1 MVPPRPAPAAQGR
14 LPRALVCVLTILALA
29 LLAGGSVRPT
39 PTAAA
44 ATPRNA
50 PPPPAALAAPGP
62 SRPGAAPLS
71 VQAAIPI
78 SFTGRIAY
86 SRPAPTYPGIFTIG
100 ADGGSQQLVTALD
113 GTSYTQPAWSP
124 DGQSFAYEYQINTT
138 SGGRIGVMG
147 TQGGGQHLITPAGAQ
162 DLYPAWSPDSGALAF
177 VSDRDATHNTRNL
190 YRVSAAGGAL
200 TELTHFTLADGLG
213 RLSWG
218 RNNRIV
224 YPSLQDGTHVSHIY
238 TISADGTG
246 QPVRLTDGTAMDS
259 DPSWSGD
266 ALQIA
271 FARFSGGVTQ
281 IYLMNADGT
290 NQHPVPGALGSYPTW
305 SPDQTRLAYICR
317 VANQNQL
324 CAINTDGSD
333 PAQLTD
339 DPVAAAF
346 PAWQIG
352 PAPAHVKCST
362 SSRHPYPPRRSTATA
377 RCLAPP
383 TTTAWSRCPTPPR
396 ATRSSPARWSIPA
409 RP

>member
-1 MVPPRPAPAAQGR
+1 MVPRQRGAGVRKRPRYHAQHAQP
-14 LPRALVCVLTILALA
+14 LPL
-29 LLAGGSVRPT
+29 
-39 PTAAA
+39 
-44 ATPRNA
+44 
-50 PPPPAALAAPGP
+50 
-62 SRPGAAPLS
+62 
-71 VQAAIPI
+71 
-78 SFTGRIAY
+78 
-86 SRPAPTYPGIFTIG
+86 
-100 ADGGSQQLVTALD
+100 
-113 GTSYTQPAWSP
+113 
-124 DGQSFAYEYQINTT
+124 
-138 SGGRIGVMG
+138 
-147 TQGGGQHLITPAGAQ
+147 
-162 DLYPAWSPDSGALAF
+162 
-177 VSDRDATHNTRNL
+177 
-190 YRVSAAGGAL
+190 SAAGGAL

-213 RLSWG
+213 RLVG
-218 RNNRIV
+218 PDNRIV

-290 NQHPVPGALGSYPTW
+290 NQHPVPGALGGYPTW

-352 PAPAHVKCST
+352 PAPAHVKVLNEQQT
-362 SSRHPYPPRRSTATA
+362 PVPAAQVYRTA

-396 ATRSSPARWSIPA
+396 ATRSSPVRWSIPA